1 MIGGFGKVMLDDPQ
15 PHGVKTIVDI
25 ARLAGVAPSAVS
37 RSLAGKPGGRA
48 ETRRRIDE
56 IAKACGFS
64 INLQASDLR
73 RGRGSRHPAPRASS
87 ASAGLANDRF
97 LDRVAKSM
105 VDLAIRSSDQ
115 INIIVEHKIS
125 DNGQNQEH
133 VTLTFMA
140 EGLNRATATAR
151 YRIVVSKIM
160 ADNNEAPSAP

>member
-1 MIGGFGKVMLDDPQ
+1 
-15 PHGVKTIVDI
+15 
-25 ARLAGVAPSAVS
+25 
-37 RSLAGKPGGRA
+37 
-48 ETRRRIDE
+48 
-56 IAKACGFS
+56 
-64 INLQASDLR
+64 
-73 RGRGSRHPAPRASS
+73 
-87 ASAGLANDRF
+87 
-97 LDRVAKSM
+97 M
-105 VDLAIRSSDQ
+105 VDLAIKSSDQ